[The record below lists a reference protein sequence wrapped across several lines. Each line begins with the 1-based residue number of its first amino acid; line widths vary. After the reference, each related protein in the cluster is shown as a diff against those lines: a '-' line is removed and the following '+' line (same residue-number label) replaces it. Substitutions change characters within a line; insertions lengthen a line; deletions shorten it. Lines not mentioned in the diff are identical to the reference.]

1 MRAWRRASI
10 RAPATPFSPEPP
22 HIAGHPVR
30 RRKLV
35 QPARLPR
42 RVGAAGM
49 SPHIEQRVAEGV
61 LGGEDALGAPT
72 KDHADHEWGRSGP

>member
-1 MRAWRRASI
+1 
-10 RAPATPFSPEPP
+10 
-22 HIAGHPVR
+22 
-30 RRKLV
+30 
-35 QPARLPR
+35 
-42 RVGAAGM
+42 M